1 MRSIILIIFSVCFI
15 PNIHAQIYEVGAFLG
30 GSNFIGDVG
39 STNYIAPNKPAA
51 GLLIKWNRSPR
62 HSFRASAIFAR
73 LEGHDK
79 DSNDPRRALRGY
91 EFKNNIMEFSA
102 GMEFTF
108 LDFDLYSMDPQ
119 MTPYL
124 YTGIS
129 TARHKSF
136 FYDNGTQ
143 SSQNINSWAYGIP
156 MVFGF
161 KTTVSRN
168 FILAAEIGV
177 RYTFSDK
184 IDGSDPGII
193 TPNPHY
199 IPSETPKY
207 LLAPFGNKNSNDWY
221 VFSGITLTYTFG
233 QKPCYCYY

>member
-15 PNIHAQIYEVGAFLG
+15 SNIQAQMYEVGAFLG

-39 STNYIAPNKPAA
+39 STTYFSPQKTAV
-51 GLLIKWNRSPR
+51 GLLLRWNRSPR
-62 HSFRASAIFAR
+62 HSFRGSITFTQ
-73 LEGHDK
+73 LEGNDK
-79 DSNDPRRALRGY
+79 DSSDPRRLARGY
-91 EFKNNIMEFSA
+91 SFKNSIIELSA

-119 MTPYL
+119 ITPYL

-129 TARHKSF
+129 TARHGN
-136 FYDNGTQ
+136 YDNT
-143 SSQNINSWAYGIP
+143 NSWAAGIP
-156 MVFGF
+156 MAIGF
-161 KTTVSRN
+161 KMTAFDG
-168 FILAAEIGV
+168 FIIGAEIGV

-184 IDGSDPGII
+184 IDGSVPGIL
-193 TPNPHY
+193 TPSDVPDEPPTRVPY
-199 IPSETPKY
+199 
-207 LLAPFGNKNSNDWY
+207 GNTNSNDWY